1 MRAKIIFSRIIQRL
15 LQMQAANTIYTI
27 MEWILFPMLLQYC
40 AMASNIASDLTV
52 LDESINI
59 GTVCDIVHV
68 HELVVHAER
77 ERICINRVTYSTTL
91 NGIKDMTKE
100 MFSFSKCLI
109 MVVSDIAPT
118 SEVIKI
124 GKRLQSFKPLAVFQY
139 LTNGLNEFEKLDDL
153 PFAVILHHG
162 TGES

>member
-1 MRAKIIFSRIIQRL
+1 
-15 LQMQAANTIYTI
+15 

-68 HELVVHAER
+68 HELRVVFHEER
-77 ERICINRVTYSTTL
+77 EREIESEKRVTYSTTL

-109 MVVSDIAPT
+109 MVVSDIIPT

-124 GKRLQSFKPLAVFQY
+124 GKRLQLFKPLAVFQY

-162 TGES
+162 TGESKKNHLEDA

>member
-1 MRAKIIFSRIIQRL
+1 
-15 LQMQAANTIYTI
+15 
-27 MEWILFPMLLQYC
+27 MEWILFLMLLPNC
-40 AMASNIASDLTV
+40 AMTSNIASDLAV

-59 GTVCDIVHV
+59 GSVCHIVHV
-68 HELVVHAER
+68 HELHVVFHAARER
-77 ERICINRVTYSTTL
+77 ESEKRVTYSTTL

-109 MVVSDIAPT
+109 MVVSAIVPT

-124 GKRLQSFKPLAVFQY
+124 GKRLQLFKPLAVFQY
-139 LTNGLNEFEKLDDL
+139 LTNGLNKFEILDDL

-162 TGES
+162 TGEYEKT

>member
-1 MRAKIIFSRIIQRL
+1 
-15 LQMQAANTIYTI
+15 
-27 MEWILFPMLLQYC
+27 MLLPYC
-40 AMASNIASDLTV
+40 AMTSNIASDLNV

-59 GTVCDIVHV
+59 GSICDIVRV
-68 HELVVHAER
+68 HDLVFHADG
-77 ERICINRVTYSTTL
+77 ERISNGINRVTYSATL

-109 MVVSDIAPT
+109 MVASDIIPT

-124 GKRLQSFKPLAVFQY
+124 GKRLQLFKPLAVFQY
-139 LTNGLNEFEKLDDL
+139 LTNGLNEFAKLDDL

-162 TGES
+162 TSESRISSALRRSEIPPPRS

>member
-1 MRAKIIFSRIIQRL
+1 
-15 LQMQAANTIYTI
+15 
-27 MEWILFPMLLQYC
+27 MLLQYC

-68 HELVVHAER
+68 HELVFHAER
-77 ERICINRVTYSTTL
+77 VDGNDFNRVTYSTTL

-109 MVVSDIAPT
+109 MAVSDIVPT
-118 SEVIKI
+118 TEVIKI
-124 GKRLQSFKPLAVFQY
+124 GKRLQLFKPLAVFQY

-162 TGES
+162 TGESKKNHLEDACNLFLQIIGY

>member
-1 MRAKIIFSRIIQRL
+1 
-15 LQMQAANTIYTI
+15 
-27 MEWILFPMLLQYC
+27 MLLPNC
-40 AMASNIASDLTV
+40 AMTSNIASDLTV

-68 HELVVHAER
+68 HELHVVFHAER
-77 ERICINRVTYSTTL
+77 ERERESEKRVTYSTTL

-109 MVVSDIAPT
+109 MVASDIIPT

-124 GKRLQSFKPLAVFQY
+124 GKRLQLFKPLAVFQY
-139 LTNGLNEFEKLDDL
+139 LTNGLNEFAKLDDL

-162 TGES
+162 TSESRISSALRRSEIPPPRS

>member
-1 MRAKIIFSRIIQRL
+1 
-15 LQMQAANTIYTI
+15 
-27 MEWILFPMLLQYC
+27 MEWILFLILLPNC
-40 AMASNIASDLTV
+40 AMTSNIASDLTV
-52 LDESINI
+52 LDESINL

-68 HELVVHAER
+68 HELVFHAER
-77 ERICINRVTYSTTL
+77 ETERERERIGNGINRVTYSTTL

-109 MVVSDIAPT
+109 MVASDVITT

-124 GKRLQSFKPLAVFQY
+124 GKRLQLFKPLAVFQF

-162 TGES
+162 TSEYKKS